1 MSPESPSTLTP
12 VQLVGFLCWR
22 SGLILVASY
31 GSFRV
36 ARLVLRSVE
45 IPEQLKVG
53 LSLTLAGSAL
63 VLASLIQ
70 ERAHDA
76 RLERGLSE

>member
-22 SGLILVASY
+22 SGLIMLASY
-31 GSFRV
+31 GSFRI
-36 ARLVLRSVE
+36 ARLVLQSVD
-45 IPEQLKVG
+45 IPEQLKIG
-53 LSLTLAGSAL
+53 LSLALAGSAL

-70 ERAHDA
+70 ERARDA
-76 RLERGLSE
+76 RLEKGLSE